1 MIPGEIFYKDED
13 IILNKDKKT
22 IELVVTNI
30 GDRAVQVGSHF
41 HFFEVNR
48 CLEFDRKKAFGYKLD
63 IPAGNAI
70 RFEPG
75 QSHKISLVELGGKR
89 KVMGFN
95 ALVNGDIGYKNVDE
109 ILENMIK
116 LGFVNKQSKE
126 SDK

>member
-41 HFFEVNR
+41 HFFEVNK